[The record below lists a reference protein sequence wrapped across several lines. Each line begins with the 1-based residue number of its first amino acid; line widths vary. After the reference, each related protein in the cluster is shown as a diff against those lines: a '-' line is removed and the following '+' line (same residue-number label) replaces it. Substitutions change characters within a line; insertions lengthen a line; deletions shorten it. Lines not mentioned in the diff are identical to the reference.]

1 MPAKPILSSVLSRTV
16 ARAVAPAVAAQNES
30 LSLVRSVAPLVPKPK
45 VTPYTRLLTKAA
57 ANPRVPV
64 PAGLHPTL
72 FTRRTFPQI
81 TSRPAGSTGPVT
93 TPVVEQM
100 ALTPAA
106 SPEDTLTMPDDSSF
120 SLVPDQSQNES
131 STLDLE
137 GQDVPDWMSDAATD
151 SPAAQDPTDAAT
163 PEPAGDQ
170 SDPLDELDDYE
181 NLAAGG
187 DISQQELNTLKV
199 DLAQRTGATPST
211 NWIPLIL
218 LGGLLAMSLSIPG
231 RRGRRGF

>member
-45 VTPYTRLLTKAA
+45 VTPYTRLLSKAA
-57 ANPRVPV
+57 AKPHVSV

-72 FTRRTFPQI
+72 FTRAMPQI

-131 STLDLE
+131 ASLDDLDMS
-137 GQDVPDWMSDAATD
+137 DVPDWMSDSATD